1 MLVLMRTSSMDT
13 MRPLAV
19 MVLLMIL
26 LSSPAA
32 ALSIPLA
39 ETEEISPFTKIDQSL
54 LDRLDTDEQIDLL
67 VRFDDAAEHKARSAI
82 SILDKRAEIVEQF
95 DAMNMLRVKLVGSAI
110 IELARSSF
118 IKNIWSNEP
127 RPIDAPDHQT
137 SAGYLAIDEYAS
149 PVDAIGARNLWE
161 QGYNGSGIVIAVL
174 DTGIDFM
181 HPDLD
186 DFDDNSS
193 TADMKVTAFASFTEI
208 DALPFDI
215 MGHGTY
221 AASVAAGTG
230 NSSDGLYAGI
240 APGATLLSA
249 KVTFGGL
256 LAVPSWIVA
265 GIEWACSHGA
275 DIILLPFNTFGAPGD
290 AVAMAVK
297 AAAEKG
303 VFVVAAAGDDGP
315 DYLTIMSPGGS
326 AASFTVGA
334 FDLQKQEVPA
344 FSGRGPSL
352 EMLTK
357 PDIVAPGMGIIGA
370 KHGAGLSGIAGL
382 GSFSLGDMGYL
393 GGLGGLMG
401 GALGEDLDDNYIIAD
416 STAASAAIAAGAAA
430 ILMQAFDRATPI
442 ALANVLRDTAT
453 PVNFGANDA
462 GAGLLNLE
470 AAFSYLSIR
479 QEPIDP
485 HLRTTGLPLIALGIL
500 NSAGNN
506 ASTSLMM
513 SSYGTTVVAMDQRGT
528 EGMNI
533 HLLMGMFSLRWNN
546 MDPTNLMMFD
556 VKREMHQ
563 VVMAEGDEG
572 YNRWIGIMSYDD
584 KVYVTLLVESYNLT
598 TVSSLPLTAYR
609 VTPFILNLGEQP
621 LANVSLFLAYSLDI
635 FLDGSDDH
643 GKFALGNQQIFAYGI
658 SEDYRDFY
666 FGINSSRPLD
676 AFEVGN
682 SSDIA
687 SHVSDDNLTG
697 STTFD
702 GSVGLGMKWHFGAIA
717 PNEPANVTIAMG
729 FGENRTVLDASIE
742 EMWIRTPAGQVVSQ
756 GDLIVVE
763 ADMPRI
769 TQVGEYY
776 QSRAVIMNIGV
787 ESADMV
793 GALIIGQAQED
804 EGALFTRFHSFDAV
818 EPFHA
823 RVVTAEW
830 SPEEE
835 GINSEAWV
843 VAGGIESA
851 VALLAQPPSQLTLSV
866 GILDDFLI
874 RDVFVI
880 SPIASTSVF
889 PKSISYAPFNLIFP
903 ADYGLFTISL
913 STTVGLG
920 NLTVTNHGN
929 ASDWGNASLPASENV
944 IGYYNFSLF
953 TLVPPITMDGYHWC
967 DYVIETEH
975 GWTTNVTLDT
985 HLEYPRA
992 MMVLDTSHGGGLS
1005 FGGNMGGMGRGLGT
1019 DLGGNMSFPL
1029 AEDIQ
1034 ARTLQEEPSDDMGIG
1049 DLGSIDDLL
1058 AEMRMTTLSG
1068 LSEMKKRM
1076 REVGLDL
1083 VEMPGMDLN
1092 ADLLAQFS
1100 AVFVIGPTKEFNS
1113 TEIEML
1119 REFTAGG
1126 GKLIIF
1132 GDYEDRVNLTGLNPL
1147 LLEYGYEMAGK
1158 HSEENTT
1165 EIITGS
1171 IIGANLDSIW
1181 LGEGTFIL
1189 NNQSKACATIGGNSV
1204 ILLDDSLPEI
1214 ALFGSSRIFMNK
1226 NLVKCNNS
1234 ILLDNLNEYLL
1245 RNTLTCVA
1253 SLAEDTTEYPVGRS
1267 VYLNLDVSDYNGEPV
1282 DDLFVVIIFELP
1294 NGSLA
1299 FFIAGSVENG
1309 LYSSQFLPSYWRSSG
1324 RINGIF
1330 MVLDED
1336 YAPTFASV
1344 SFYFIEPDIP
1354 TTTDEP
1360 WQFLTMVQVAF
1371 FSSMGIFGAVMIQAY
1386 ISKRRKKKQMRII
1399 EVDPVLTSQ
1408 IDNTLNTMLAAF
1420 VQIEDLIR
1428 REDLDRVQ
1436 KVEALRVLMEHLER
1450 ARKMFRDV
1458 SDKVGGV

>member
-1 MLVLMRTSSMDT
+1 MGTV
-13 MRPLAV
+13 RPLTV
-19 MVLLMIL
+19 MVLMIIV
-26 LSSPAA
+26 LSSPVT
-32 ALSIPLA
+32 ALVTPLA
-39 ETEEISPFTKIDQSL
+39 EIEDASPFTKIDQSL
-54 LDRLDTDEQIDLL
+54 LDSLDTDDQMDLL
-67 VRFDDAAEHKARSAI
+67 VRFDDAAEYKARSAI
-82 SILDKRAEIVEQF
+82 SILDRQAEIIEQF
-95 DAMNMLRVKLVGSAI
+95 DAMNMLRVKLMGNAI

-127 RPIDAPDHQT
+127 RPIDIPDYQT
-137 SAGYLAIDEYAS
+137 SASHLATDDYVS
-149 PVDAIGARNLWE
+149 PVDAIGARDLWE

-174 DTGIDFM
+174 DTGIDFL

-193 TADMKVTAFASFTEI
+193 TTDSKVTAFASFTEI

-230 NSSDGLYAGI
+230 NSSAGLYAGI

-290 AVAMAVK
+290 AVAMAVQ

-303 VFVVAAAGDDGP
+303 VFVVAAAGDDGQ

-370 KHGAGLSGIAGL
+370 KHGAGLAGIAGME
-382 GSFSLGDMGYL
+382 SFSLSDMGDL
-393 GGLGGLMG
+393 GGLSGLMG

-442 ALANVLRDTAT
+442 VLANVLRDTAT
-453 PVNFGANDA
+453 SVNFGANDA

-470 AAFSYLSIR
+470 AAFSYLR
-479 QEPIDP
+479 GKQDPIDP
-485 HLRTTGLPLIALGIL
+485 HLRTTGFPLIALGIL
-500 NSAGNN
+500 SSAGNN

-513 SSYGTTVVAMDQRGT
+513 SSYGTTVVAMDQRGS

-533 HLLMGMFSLRWNN
+533 HLLMGMFSLQWNN
-546 MDPTNLMMFD
+546 MDPTTLMMFD

-563 VVMAEGDEG
+563 VSMAEGDEG

-584 KVYVTLLVESYNLT
+584 EVYVTLLVESYNLT
-598 TVSSLPLTAYR
+598 TVSPLPLTAYR
-609 VTPFILNLGEQP
+609 VTPFLLNLGDQP
-621 LANVSLFLAYSLDI
+621 LANVSLFLEYSLDI
-635 FLDGSDDH
+635 FLDGLDDH
-643 GKFALGNQQIFAYGI
+643 GKFALGNQQLFAYGI

-666 FGINSSRPLD
+666 FGINSSRSLD

-682 SSDIA
+682 SSDIS

-717 PNEPANVTIAMG
+717 PNELVNVTIAMG

-742 EMWIRTPAGQVVSQ
+742 QMWIRDPAGQVATQ

-787 ESADMV
+787 EPSDMV

-851 VALLAQPPSQLTLSV
+851 VALLAQPTGQSALPV
-866 GILDDFLI
+866 GILDNFLI

-903 ADYGLFTISL
+903 ADYGLFTVSL

-953 TLVPPITMDGYHWC
+953 TLIPPITVDGYHWC
-967 DYVIETEH
+967 DYVIDTEH
-975 GWTTNVTLDT
+975 GWTANVTLRT

-992 MMVLDTSHGGGLS
+992 MMLLDTSHGGGLS
-1005 FGGNMGGMGRGLGT
+1005 IGGDMGDIGG
-1019 DLGGNMSFPL
+1019 DLGGDLGVNTSFPL

-1034 ARTLQEEPSDDMGIG
+1034 AQMLQEDPPDDMGIG

-1092 ADLLAQFS
+1092 ADLLVQFS
-1100 AVFVIGPTKEFNS
+1100 AVFVIGPTKGFNS
-1113 TEIEML
+1113 TERGML
-1119 REFTAGG
+1119 RDFTASG
-1126 GKLIIF
+1126 GKLVIF
-1132 GDYEDRVNLTGLNPL
+1132 GDYEDRANLTGLNPL

-1165 EIITGS
+1165 EIIASSTL
-1171 IIGANLDSIW
+1171 GANLDSIW

-1189 NNQSKACATIGGNSV
+1189 NNQSKACATVGGNPV
-1204 ILLDDSLPEI
+1204 ILLDDSRPEL

-1234 ILLDNLNEYLL
+1234 VLLDNLNEYLL
-1245 RNTLTCVA
+1245 ENTLTCVA
-1253 SLAEDTTEYPVGRS
+1253 SLAEDKTEYPVGRS
-1267 VYLNLDVSDYNGEPV
+1267 VYLNLDVRDYDGDPV
-1282 DDLFVVIIFELP
+1282 DDLLVAIIFELP

-1309 LYSSQFLPSYWRSSG
+1309 LYSSQFLPMYWRSSG

-1330 MVLDED
+1330 MILDED

-1344 SFYFIEPDIP
+1344 SFYFAEPDAP
-1354 TTTDEP
+1354 TPTPEP
-1360 WQFLTMVQVAF
+1360 WEFLTMVQVAIL
-1371 FSSMGIFGAVMIQAY
+1371 SSLGIFGGVIIQTY
-1386 ISKRRKKKQMRII
+1386 VSRRRKKRQMRII

-1428 REDLDRVQ
+1428 REDLDRIQ

-1458 SDKVGGV
+1458 SEKVGGV

>member
-1 MLVLMRTSSMDT
+1 MDT
-13 MRPLAV
+13 VRVSAV
-19 MVLLMIL
+19 AVLLMIL

-32 ALSIPLA
+32 ALSTPLA
-39 ETEEISPFTKIDQSL
+39 ETKEDSSFTKIDQSL
-54 LDRLDTDEQIDLL
+54 LDTLDTDEQIDLL
-67 VRFDDAAEHKARSAI
+67 VRFDGAAEYKARSAI
-82 SILDKRAEIVEQF
+82 SILDRQAEIVEHF
-95 DAMNMLRVKLVGSAI
+95 DAMNMLRVKLMGSAI
-110 IELARSSF
+110 VELARSSF

-127 RPIDAPDHQT
+127 RPIDIPDHPT
-137 SAGYLAIDEYAS
+137 SARYLAIDDYIS
-149 PVDAIGARNLWE
+149 PIDAIGARNLWE

-193 TADMKVTAFASFTEI
+193 TTDTKVTAFASFAEI

-275 DIILLPFNTFGAPGD
+275 DIILLPFNTFGSPGD
-290 AVAMAVK
+290 AVAMAVM
-297 AAAEKG
+297 AAAENG

-357 PDIVAPGMGIIGA
+357 PDIVAPGMGIVGA
-370 KHGAGLSGIAGL
+370 KHGAGLAGVAGL
-382 GSFSLGDMGYL
+382 GSFSLGDMGDL

-401 GALGEDLDDNYIIAD
+401 GALGESLDENYIIAD

-442 ALANVLRDTAT
+442 VLANVLRDTAT
-453 PVNFGANDA
+453 QVNFGANDA

-470 AAFSYLSIR
+470 AAFSYLSSR
-479 QEPIDP
+479 QEPIEP
-485 HLRTTGLPLIALGIL
+485 HLRTTGFPLIALGIL
-500 NSAGNN
+500 SSAGNN

-563 VVMAEGDEG
+563 VAMAEGDEG

-584 KVYVTLLVESYNLT
+584 EVYVTLLVESYNLT
-598 TVSSLPLTAYR
+598 TVSPLPLTAYR
-609 VTPFILNLGEQP
+609 VTPFILNLGDQP

-635 FLDGSDDH
+635 FLDDLDDH
-643 GKFALGNQQIFAYGI
+643 GKFALGNQQLFAYGI

-682 SSDIA
+682 SSDIT
-687 SHVSDDNLTG
+687 SRVSDDNLTG

-702 GSVGLGMKWHFGAIA
+702 GPVGLGMKWHFGAIA
-717 PNEPANVTIAMG
+717 PNELVNVTIAMG

-742 EMWIRTPAGQVVSQ
+742 EMWIRAPAGQVVSQ

-787 ESADMV
+787 EPSDMV

-804 EGALFTRFHSFDAV
+804 EGALFTRFQSFDAV

-843 VAGGIESA
+843 VASGIESA
-851 VALLAQPPSQLTLSV
+851 VALLAQPTSQMTLSV

-944 IGYYNFSLF
+944 MGYYNFSLF

-992 MMVLDTSHGGGLS
+992 MMLLDTSHGGGLS
-1005 FGGNMGGMGRGLGT
+1005 FGGNMGGMGG
-1019 DLGGNMSFPL
+1019 DLGGDLGVNTSFPL

-1034 ARTLQEEPSDDMGIG
+1034 ARMLQEEPPGDMGIG

-1083 VEMPGMDLN
+1083 IEMPGMDLN
-1092 ADLLAQFS
+1092 ADLLIQFS
-1100 AVFVIGPTKEFNS
+1100 AVFVIGPTKGFNS

-1119 REFTAGG
+1119 RDFTASG

-1132 GDYEDRVNLTGLNPL
+1132 GDYEDRANLTGLNPL

-1165 EIITGS
+1165 EIITSS
-1171 IIGANLDSIW
+1171 ILGANLNSIW
-1181 LGEGTFIL
+1181 LGEGTFVL

-1245 RNTLTCVA
+1245 GNTLTCVA
-1253 SLAEDTTEYPVGRS
+1253 SLAEDKTEYPVGRS
-1267 VYLNLDVSDYNGEPV
+1267 VYLNLDVSDYIGEPV
-1282 DDLFVVIIFELP
+1282 EDLFVVIVFELP

-1309 LYSSQFLPSYWRSSG
+1309 LYSSQFLPIYWKSSG
-1324 RINGIF
+1324 RINCIF

-1344 SFYFIEPDIP
+1344 SFYFMEPDTP
-1354 TTTDEP
+1354 TPTDEP
-1360 WQFLTMVQVAF
+1360 WQFLTMVEIAF
-1371 FSSMGIFGAVMIQAY
+1371 LSSMGIFGAVMIQTY
-1386 ISKRRKKKQMRII
+1386 VSKRRKKKQMRIV